1 MSADRLPVCEET
13 ESSDGAQ
20 EEIMRIAGAAAFLI
34 LAGTAPAVAD
44 EMPTRKAGLWEIKT
58 EIIEIHT
65 PKEHIM
71 GAPTTIRQCTDDATD
86 EMLLLSTVPFG
97 LACPRRDVERS
108 GDTVTIKAA
117 CTIDNEPA
125 SADAVISGRF
135 DSAYTM
141 TLRASRPGSEMTEAQ
156 TAKWLGPCAA
166 DQKPG
171 DIVRDG
177 RKTNIL
183 DRK

>member
-1 MSADRLPVCEET
+1 
-13 ESSDGAQ
+13 
-20 EEIMRIAGAAAFLI
+20 MRIARAAVFLI
-34 LAGTAPAVAD
+34 LAGALPAVAD
-44 EMPTRKAGLWEIKT
+44 ELPVRKAGLWEIKT
-58 EIIEIHT
+58 EISEIHT

-71 GAPTTIRQCTDDATD
+71 GASAAVRQCTDDATD

-97 LACPRRDVERS
+97 LVCPRRDVERS

-117 CTIDNEPA
+117 CTVDGE
-125 SADAVISGRF
+125 SATTDAVIRGRF

-141 TLRASRPGSEMTEAQ
+141 TVRATRPGSEMTEAQ

-177 RKTNIL
+177 RKTNVL
-183 DRK
+183 DQKKQ